1 MSAQLEIRD
10 GTPWW
15 LSPDL
20 WVVPGD
26 DPSGAA
32 GSPIAGQNNY
42 LWARV
47 RNTGDRAVSM
57 ARVDFFWSNPATG
70 VLRSTSQQI
79 GSSFTDLAPGE
90 TKEVLCVSPWVPV
103 IVNGGHEC
111 VVAQLVHPADPLP
124 TPLPDP
130 FDPPAY
136 RQVAQRNLAVV
147 VMSRKL
153 SHLVLPIQLSTPA
166 QSRQRELFVRIE
178 REPAELSKEV
188 LANIGMKQAPSG
200 EAYLEAGFV
209 ESRACESQQGSPEV
223 RLPALPGRQQAVFLQ
238 LSAPQPFEGYTLVHV
253 VERGPDEK
261 ELGGITYLVTF
272 AKEG

>member
-1 MSAQLEIRD
+1 MRERVHTSTSIMVTERISLPRRGVVSAQLEIRD

-79 GSSFTDLAPGE
+79 GSPLPHPPPPGQQKLTSLSPTPARGVLRSTSQQIGSSFTDLAPGE

-111 VVAQLVHPADPLP
+111 VVAQLV
-124 TPLPDP
+124 
-130 FDPPAY
+130 
-136 RQVAQRNLAVV
+136 
-147 VMSRKL
+147 
-153 SHLVLPIQLSTPA
+153 
-166 QSRQRELFVRIE
+166 
-178 REPAELSKEV
+178 
-188 LANIGMKQAPSG
+188 
-200 EAYLEAGFV
+200 
-209 ESRACESQQGSPEV
+209 
-223 RLPALPGRQQAVFLQ
+223 
-238 LSAPQPFEGYTLVHV
+238 
-253 VERGPDEK
+253 
-261 ELGGITYLVTF
+261 
-272 AKEG
+272 